1 MKNKFHL
8 ICNKRDKKCK
18 HKAFER
24 YMFYC
29 SKLEQ
34 KLKYDNE
41 TKKQHVDK
49 LNFFGKMTIPIVF

>member
-1 MKNKFHL
+1 
-8 ICNKRDKKCK
+8 
-18 HKAFER
+18 
-24 YMFYC
+24 MFYC